1 MSTDD
6 KVPCVSAGG
15 GNIMAVLVGVN
26 LESNGKVVYYDPD
39 RLSLRLGDEVIVP
52 TAKGLEFGEVVAP
65 PYSVPDDC
73 IPQELKK
80 VIRRATDRDRQQ
92 RERNQFRRDRAFRK
106 CQELISK
113 HGLTMKLIDVE
124 FVFDGSSITF
134 YFTAEGRVDFRALVR
149 DLASALK
156 TRIEL
161 RQIGVRDE
169 AKMIGGI
176 GPCGRTLCC
185 ALFLDEFHPISIRM
199 AKEQHLPL
207 NPAKISGVCGR
218 LMCCLRYEQDAYR
231 RFQFWVPGIGEKVMT
246 DRGEAKV
253 TGHDV
258 MEERVTLE
266 LEGGEKLTVSADY
279 FGPMPQEVEI
289 DVDEVEDEIVEDSD
303 EDLAEG

>member
-1 MSTDD
+1 
-6 KVPCVSAGG
+6 
-15 GNIMAVLVGVN
+15 MAMVVGVS
-26 LESNGKVVYYDPD
+26 LESTGRVVYYDPD
-39 RLSLRLGDEVIVP
+39 RLSLRMGDEVIVP
-52 TAKGLEFGEVVAP
+52 TPKGIEFGVVVAP
-65 PYSVPDDC
+65 PYQVPDEC
-73 IPQELKK
+73 MSRELQK

-92 RERNQFRRDRAFRK
+92 RERNKFRRDRAFRK
-106 CQELISK
+106 CKELIAK
-113 HGLTMKLIDVE
+113 HQLAMKLIDVE

-134 YFTAEGRVDFRALVR
+134 YFTSEGRVDFRALVR

-169 AKMIGGI
+169 AKMIGGL

-218 LMCCLRYEQDAYR
+218 LMCCLRYEQDSYR
-231 RFQFWVPGIGEKVMT
+231 RFQLWVPAIGEKVET
-246 DRGEAKV
+246 ERGEARV
-253 TGHDV
+253 IGHDV
-258 MEERVTLE
+258 LEEKVTLE
-266 LEGGEKLTVSADY
+266 LEDGEKFTLPAEY

-289 DVDEVEDEIVEDSD
+289 EAEEGEDEIVEDTD
-303 EDLAEG
+303 EELAED